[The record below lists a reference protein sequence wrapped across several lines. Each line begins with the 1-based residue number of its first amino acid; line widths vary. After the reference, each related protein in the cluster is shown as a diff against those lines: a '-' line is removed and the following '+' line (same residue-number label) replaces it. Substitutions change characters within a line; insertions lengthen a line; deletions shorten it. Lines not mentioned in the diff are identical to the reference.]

1 MSDREDGEV
10 LSDGELEDGELPS
23 SDEEEDTAKDEELP
37 NDSPKSPTG
46 SQPES
51 QEAHAALKR
60 PAPEDEA
67 GAAESLPKVV
77 SSNNYS
83 ISLPWI
89 LYRLLS
95 TLIPEVPPFFLLT
108 SMRPYLVLE
117 MLLNLVSL
125 WYSAQTHF

>member
-67 GAAESLPKVV
+67 GAAESWPKVV

-83 ISLPWI
+83 IYLPWI

-95 TLIPEVPPFFLLT
+95 TLISEVPPFF
-108 SMRPYLVLE
+108 Y
-117 MLLNLVSL
+117 
-125 WYSAQTHF
+125 